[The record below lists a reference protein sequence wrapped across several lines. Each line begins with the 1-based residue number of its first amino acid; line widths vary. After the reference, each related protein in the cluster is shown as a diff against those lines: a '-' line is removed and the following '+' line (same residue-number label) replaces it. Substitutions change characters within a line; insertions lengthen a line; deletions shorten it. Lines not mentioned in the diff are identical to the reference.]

1 MTDTQPSPSGPK
13 PGSGEFKTPAYLAQF
28 FESLQDAQIES
39 QRQLTLHTAEIEQ
52 LKTLLAVH
60 GRNSNE
66 TIERAK
72 ELFDLRTTM
81 VTSDYD
87 RITAQF
93 REVSAVFQTS
103 IERLNDSIDER
114 FLRFERKLDTI
125 HREDSTIQAA
135 RITRSQVVAVGIISA

>member
-39 QRQLTLHTAEIEQ
+39 QRQLT
-52 LKTLLAVH
+52 
-60 GRNSNE
+60 
-66 TIERAK
+66 
-72 ELFDLRTTM
+72 M
-81 VTSDYD
+81 VTSDYE

-135 RITRSQVVAVGIISA
+135 RITRSQVVAVGIISAVTSVLTLLLSALVSGKP